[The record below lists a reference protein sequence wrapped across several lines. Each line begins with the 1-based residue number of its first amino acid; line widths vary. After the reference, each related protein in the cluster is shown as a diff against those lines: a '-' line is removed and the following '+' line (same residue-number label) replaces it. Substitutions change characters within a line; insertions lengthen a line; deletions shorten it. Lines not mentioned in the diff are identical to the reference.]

1 MNTFVKTFKS
11 EYHFGGICRVQKS
24 LSMLFV
30 EFGDINSR
38 DCLGK
43 VIEVNK
49 DRLSRVP
56 WKTDLKMFLEEN
68 TSSYY
73 AEKIFDYII
82 ERV

>member
-30 EFGDINSR
+30 EFGDINNR

-43 VIEVNK
+43 VIDMNNERPN
-49 DRLSRVP
+49 RMP